1 MAARA
6 APVYPYNRRIGGLLL
21 SWVES
26 GCSVAVHKGGDS
38 VPSPAQRMGEPGLGE
53 PCAQP
58 GAQGNSNSSSA

>member
-26 GCSVAVHKGGDS
+26 GCSVAVHKGGELC
-38 VPSPAQRMGEPGLGE
+38 PK
-53 PCAQP
+53 PCTEDGRARA
-58 GAQGNSNSSSA
+58 G